1 MSKAKTTTKN
11 FGDYLRNRINGDSV
25 LREMVDEESVY
36 AQIATQIYD
45 LRKSKGLTQAQLAEL
60 VGTTQ
65 SVIARMENSDYTGH
79 SISMLTRIASSCGAK
94 FRAEFRMGIQ
104 PLLIP
109 TPDVDSI
116 VAKARAKA
124 RPKEIA
130 SSQTK
135 GKSSKGK
142 SSKGKRG

>member
-11 FGDYLRNRINGDSV
+11 FGDYLRNRINGDSE
-25 LREMVDEESVY
+25 LKEMVEEESVY

-45 LRKSKGLTQAQLAEL
+45 LRKRKGLTQAQLAEL

-94 FRAEFRMGIQ
+94 FRAEFRMGTQ
-104 PLLIP
+104 PLVGP
-109 TPDVDSI
+109 TPV
-116 VAKARAKA
+116 AKA
-124 RPKEIA
+124 RPKAHPKEKA

-135 GKSSKGK
+135 VK

>member
-11 FGDYLRNRINGDSV
+11 FGDYLRNRINGDSE
-25 LREMVDEESVY
+25 LKEMVDEESVN

-45 LRKSKGLTQAQLAEL
+45 LRKSRGLTQAQLAEL

-79 SISMLTRIASSCGAK
+79 SISMLTRIASCCGVK
-94 FRAEFRMGIQ
+94 FRAEFRIGTQ

-116 VAKARAKA
+116 VAEEKAKA
-124 RPKEIA
+124 YPKQKA
-130 SSQTK
+130 SLQTK
-135 GKSSKGK
+135 GKSSKARR
-142 SSKGKRG
+142 S